1 MGIIYDKICVNG
13 GAAISDVVTQWRF
26 GDVAIN
32 WMPLAAAAMLASV
45 VVIVLIY
52 LFGVITRDPNAN
64 TFAKIELYEVFISF
78 IIVLFLMGVLGSL
91 CSVSIGKLL
100 VVNQQAPLPAGN
112 DDIDEFLDMDVFSA
126 GEDYFEK
133 VSADM
138 EGWMVVNYFF
148 AIWLDEAATITPYSR
163 PLGVGMVAAPLAGLA
178 APLKQV
184 VYNVYVALS
193 IAYIINYAQLYVFR
207 FSIIAF
213 MFIYF
218 PIGIFLRCFTPTR
231 RIGGTLLG
239 VGIGFLVI
247 VPLLTLV
254 AHVMFMSSYG
264 VITLLNDSI
273 TNYVGSSLSVTAGA
287 KSILANLFDISVP
300 TIIGSFVAGKFG
312 AMLGFIIGAGGIPG
326 SLLTAAF
333 IIPISTVGAAFLIGF
348 LIPAF
353 NTIILVYSVK
363 SLSRSLGE
371 EIDVSSLTRL
381 I

>member
-1 MGIIYDKICVNG
+1 VNG

-26 GDVAIN
+26 SDVVIN
-32 WMPLAAAAMLASV
+32 WMPLAGAAMLASV
-45 VVIVLIY
+45 VVIVFLY
-52 LFGVITRDPNAN
+52 LFGVITRDQNAN
-64 TFAKIELYEVFISF
+64 TFAKLELYEIFISF
-78 IIVLFLMGVLGSL
+78 VIVLFIIGILGSL
-91 CSVSIGKLL
+91 CSVNIGKLM
-100 VVNQQAPLPAGN
+100 VINQQAPLPQGASMG
-112 DDIDEFLDMDVFSA
+112 DEEANKFLNMDVFSA

-138 EGWMVVNYFF
+138 KGWMVVNYFF

-178 APLKQV
+178 APLKQI

-207 FSIIAF
+207 FAIIAF

-254 AHVMFMSSYG
+254 SHVMFLSSYG
-264 VITLLNDSI
+264 IINIWNRSI
-273 TNYVGSSLSVTAGA
+273 MDYVGSNLSVVGSA
-287 KSILANLFDISVP
+287 KSILANLIDISIP

-312 AMLGFIIGAGGIPG
+312 AMLGFIIGAGGVPG
-326 SLLTAAF
+326 WLLTAAF

-363 SLSRSLGE
+363 SLSKSLGE